1 MFSALS
7 FVPIVLGKVTGPSL
21 WDELINWAQGHDWQ
35 ATGWVLAVTAISAII
50 VRKWLVRLLLRI
62 AVKTQTPIDDEV
74 IKQLG
79 TPVFF
84 TVLIIGVTWIIID
97 FSRDSTFAQDFHVIQ
112 LAETV
117 TILLWAGI
125 GTNII
130 TQVLT
135 LVANQAKNRGILSAN
150 LLPVFNF
157 LTRIAVTLLAVY
169 LLLKAWGADVS
180 GWLASAGV
188 LGVALGFGARDTLA
202 NLFAGVSILADT
214 PFKRGDF
221 ITIEDGT
228 RGQVTHVGVRTTRIE
243 TPDRIEVI
251 IPNSVIA
258 NSRILNE
265 SSGETGDK
273 YRIRLP
279 FSVAYGTNPE
289 AVDRALAHAADDV
302 GGVDLS
308 KSPLIVMKAL
318 GDSGL
323 TFNFICWLK
332 TPTQREAVVNRLNR
346 TIYAR
351 LNEAQIEIPY
361 NKLDIY
367 VKEGTPQASV
377 TAIHTARNKS

>member
-1 MFSALS
+1 MLAALS
-7 FVPIVLGKVTGPSL
+7 FVPILFGKISGPSIG
-21 WDELINWAQGHDWQ
+21 DELINWAQGHDWQ
-35 ATGWVLAVTAISAII
+35 ATGVVLAVTAISAII
-50 VRKWLVRLLLRI
+50 VRKWLVSLLLRI

-84 TVLIIGVTWIIID
+84 TVLIIGITWIIID

-112 LAETV
+112 LAETA
-117 TILLWAGI
+117 TILIWAGI

-243 TPDRIEVI
+243 TPDKIEVI

-279 FSVAYGTNPE
+279 FSVAYGTSPE
-289 AVDRALAHAADDV
+289 AVDQALAHAADNVD
-302 GGVDLS
+302 GVDLK

-318 GDSGL
+318 SDSGL
-323 TFNFICWLK
+323 TFNFVCWLK

-361 NKLDIY
+361 NKLDVY
-367 VKEGTPQASV
+367 VKESVSQASI
-377 TAIHTARNKS
+377 TPIHTARNKS

>member
-1 MFSALS
+1 MSPS
-7 FVPIVLGKVTGPSL
+7 CSVKSSGPSL

-117 TILLWAGI
+117 TILIWAGI

-157 LTRIAVTLLAVY
+157 LTRIAVTFLAVY

-243 TPDRIEVI
+243 TPDKIEVI

-273 YRIRLP
+273 YRIRVP

-332 TPTQREAVVNRLNR
+332 TPTQRSGR
-346 TIYAR
+346 
-351 LNEAQIEIPY
+351 
-361 NKLDIY
+361 
-367 VKEGTPQASV
+367 
-377 TAIHTARNKS
+377 